1 MNTQEKWVYLNSD
14 QLQMAR
20 QRVVETLVLLK
31 YFWSFVGES

>member
-1 MNTQEKWVYLNSD
+1 MNTQEKWVYLNCD

-20 QRVVETLVLLK
+20 QHVVETLFLLK

>member
-1 MNTQEKWVYLNSD
+1 MNTQEKWVYLNCD

-20 QRVVETLVLLK
+20 QRVVKTLVLLK